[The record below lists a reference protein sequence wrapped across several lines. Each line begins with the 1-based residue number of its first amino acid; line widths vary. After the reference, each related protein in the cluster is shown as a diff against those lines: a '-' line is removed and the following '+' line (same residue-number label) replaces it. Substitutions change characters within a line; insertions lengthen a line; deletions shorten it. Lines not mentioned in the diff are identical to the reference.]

1 MLKLKTGEQ
10 PAREFYITTNHSE
23 VKIGRSPDQNLVVL
37 KDSECSRWHASIEV
51 SGQDVFIKDL
61 DSVNGTWLNDD
72 RVDSGGFGTKLRSG
86 DLVYLGTTSIEF
98 VSLVKK
104 KKKKRSRKASRA
116 DPVQSVEQPAP
127 TAAQPSRAA
136 SSFVKGVRERVIE
149 QRRKLQ
155 QEAKNGGGP
164 PRRSEINEHEQR
176 LGVFGPPPA
185 LPKRKKRQAARR
197 NKAGPSDA
205 RLAMCVEEVTE
216 ILPPNGKMSH
226 RGMIGMW
233 REDNEKRLTNE
244 VRGFIAN
251 PESQIRVVVRKR
263 PLNSKERKRND
274 YDVAS
279 CICKKE
285 RQTII
290 IHEPKEKVDLSKY
303 VSNHAFHYD
312 QVIDDTMTNE
322 DVFFCAAHPLVH
334 FVFGGN
340 NATCFAYGQT
350 GSGKT
355 YTMAGEGMDVIGVYH
370 MTADE
375 LLRLH
380 KEKYPHLLV
389 TVAFF
394 ELYGGQV
401 FDLLNRR
408 KRLMV
413 QENAKHEVVVS
424 GLTER
429 PIKSAAHVMKIIDD
443 GNTMR
448 ATGVTSANAQSSRS
462 HAIVQFILR
471 KKGRFKNALH
481 AKLSMIDLAGS
492 ERGKDTAQM
501 SRKRRME
508 GAQINK
514 SLLALKECIRALGFK
529 QHHTPFRASKLTQV
543 LRDSFIG
550 ASRTVMIATISP
562 ASSNAEHTCNT
573 LRYADRVKELS
584 HGSGNAVPLVPYPS
598 AKEASD
604 EISEAEEDVPD
615 EANATQK
622 PSPQKPKRQSP
633 PKSQR
638 KKSVEGPKRSAS
650 PVVSDKHASEDSFE
664 SDGDGDGDEEGQV
677 ISPEAVDESF
687 HAVDDDE
694 EDVRDLNMNA
704 PQLQHSITVS
714 KLVAHEAQ
722 LIVAHQRLLQ
732 AEEKSLQKE
741 KSMLEDASTQSES
754 YDLDTYVKQL
764 KLMFAEKR
772 KFLEEAEKRLQK
784 VQELMK
790 LEEKLAEE
798 EEAENS
804 RHSD

>member
-1 MLKLKTGEQ
+1 MSNIALLKLKTGEQ
-10 PAREFYITTNHSE
+10 TPREFYITTNHSE

-51 SGQDVFIKDL
+51 SGQDVYIKDL
-61 DSVNGTWLNDD
+61 NSVNGTWLNDD
-72 RVDSGGFGTKLRSG
+72 RVDSGGFGTKLRTG

-98 VSLVKK
+98 VNLVQKK
-104 KKKKRSRKASRA
+104 KKKKRTRKSSRA
-116 DPVQSVEQPAP
+116 NPVQSVEKPAP
-127 TAAQPSRAA
+127 TAAQPTKAA

-149 QRRKLQ
+149 QRRKLH

-164 PRRSEINEHEQR
+164 PRRTTPNEHEQR
-176 LGVFGPPPA
+176 LGLFGPPPA
-185 LPKRKKRQAARR
+185 LPKRKKRPAARR

-226 RGMIGMW
+226 RAMIGMW

-244 VRGFIAN
+244 VRGYIAN

-303 VSNHAFHYD
+303 VSNHGFHYD

-322 DVFFCAAHPLVH
+322 DVFFCAAYPLVH

-413 QENAKHEVVVS
+413 QENAKHEVVVT

-443 GNTMR
+443 GNVMR

-471 KKGRFKNALH
+471 KKGRFKNALY

-543 LRDSFIG
+543 LKDSFTG

-584 HGSGNAVPLVPYPS
+584 HGSSNDVPLVPYPTG
-598 AKEASD
+598 KEASD
-604 EISEAEEDVPD
+604 DISEEEDVPD
-615 EANATQK
+615 EASAMHE
-622 PSPQKPKRQSP
+622 PSPQKPKRKSP

-638 KKSVEGPKRSAS
+638 KRSVEAPKRSAS
-650 PVVSDKHASEDSFE
+650 PVVAEKTASEDSFE
-664 SDGDGDGDEEGQV
+664 SEDEGEV
-677 ISPEAVDESF
+677 LSPEAVDESF

-732 AEEKSLQKE
+732 VEENSLQKE
-741 KSMLEDASTQSES
+741 KSMIEDASTQSEA
-754 YDLDTYVKQL
+754 YDLDSYVKQL
-764 KLMFAEKR
+764 KSMFAEKR

-804 RHSD
+804 RHED